1 MLELLEAVVE
11 MVIVEAEVE
20 VLPTKKSDVVFR
32 RVGDGGV
39 LLATQ
44 EEIYFGLNAVG
55 VQIWELL
62 TPENQTVGDVV
73 GKLAEIYP
81 DAEAPDLRM
90 DLAEFFPKA
99 KRQIRR
105 CMMML
110 ALRRYLENA
119 VRKTRRLAKHQ
130 NVNRIMRTRALS
142 VRTTSQAIIT

>member
-90 DLAEFFPKA
+90 DLAEFLGELTDQGLLNP
-99 KRQIRR
+99 
-105 CMMML
+105 
-110 ALRRYLENA
+110 
-119 VRKTRRLAKHQ
+119 
-130 NVNRIMRTRALS
+130 S
-142 VRTTSQAIIT
+142 PTS